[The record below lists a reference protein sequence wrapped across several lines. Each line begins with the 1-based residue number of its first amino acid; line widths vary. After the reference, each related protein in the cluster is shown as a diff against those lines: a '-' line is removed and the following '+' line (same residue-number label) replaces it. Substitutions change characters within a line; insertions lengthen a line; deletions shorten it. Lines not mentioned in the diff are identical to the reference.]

1 MEAEGQAGGPAL
13 VVVAGP
19 NGAGKTTFAAALAT
33 RTGLEFVN
41 ADEIAAERWPGE
53 EEARAYEAAEVAAS
67 RRAELISGRHSF
79 IAETVFSHRSKVDLV
94 QSAAEAGYAVGL
106 HAVMVPEEFA
116 VLRVRNRV
124 EVGEH
129 SVPEGKV
136 RERYRRLWALVAEAA
151 HFCEEALFYD
161 NTSPAEPFRLVAE
174 FRFGA
179 PAGPASW
186 PNWAPDEVVALS
198 P

>member
-1 MEAEGQAGGPAL
+1 MAERQAGEPAL

-19 NGAGKTTFAAALAT
+19 NGAGKTTFAAALAA

-53 EEARAYEAAEVAAS
+53 EETRAYEAAEAAAS
-67 RRAELISGRHSF
+67 RRTELINGRRSF

-94 QSAAEAGYAVGL
+94 RSAAEAGYAVGL

-116 VLRVRNRV
+116 VLRVTNRV
-124 EVGEH
+124 EIGGH

-136 RERYRRLWALVAEAA
+136 RERYRRLWALVAEATE
-151 HFCEEALFYD
+151 FCEEALFYD
-161 NTSPAEPFRLVAE
+161 NTSPSEPFRLVAE

-179 PAGPASW
+179 AVGPASW
-186 PNWAPDEVVALS
+186 PSWAPAEIVALS
-198 P
+198 T